1 LEEPAASIFRVGDI
15 SILKLEAVVPPEC
28 YRSTKL
34 PGATYQENVT
44 FTLIAVRTTNLLS
57 VGRAERS
64 IAGCEIRQACKY
76 CDNMSECFQTP
87 AGAVSINVDH
97 GFGCPQSF

>member
-1 LEEPAASIFRVGDI
+1 VGDI
-15 SILKLEAVVPPEC
+15 SILKLETEGSSRMLPIYPI
-28 YRSTKL
+28 

-44 FTLIAVRTTNLLS
+44 FTLIAVRTTDLLS
-57 VGRAERS
+57 FGRVERS

-87 AGAVSINVDH
+87 AGAVSVSVDH
-97 GFGCPQSF
+97 DFGCPQSF